1 MRRRGNR
8 AADSQENDAVEAWFA
23 DRGHPLEAEMRR
35 VRDLV
40 LGVDPRIT
48 EAIKW
53 QTPTFVFEGNI
64 ASFSPSKNFVSLM
77 FHRGSEIPGHHPA
90 LEGDGRLVRTMRF
103 ADAAEVEAKRD
114 DLEAAITAWCWSRE
128 G

>member
-1 MRRRGNR
+1 MTG
-8 AADSQENDAVEAWFA
+8 AVEQQKHDDVEAWFA
-23 DRGHPLEAEMRR
+23 ERRHPLDAEMRR

-40 LGVDPRIT
+40 LGVDKRIT

-53 QTPTFVFEGNI
+53 KTPTFVFEGNI

-77 FHRGSEIPGHHPA
+77 FHRGSEIPGDHPA

-103 ADAAEVEAKRD
+103 ADAEEIEAKRS
-114 DLEAAITAWCWSRE
+114 DLEAAIAAWCRSRE

>member
-1 MRRRGNR
+1 MTG
-8 AADSQENDAVEAWFA
+8 AAEQQKRDDVEAWFA
-23 DRGHPLEAEMRR
+23 TRDHPLEAEMRR

-40 LGVDPRIT
+40 LGVDARIT

-64 ASFSPSKNFVSLM
+64 ASFSPSKRFVSLM
-77 FHRGSEIPGHHPA
+77 FHRGSEIPGDHPS

-103 ADAAEVEAKRD
+103 ADAAEVEAKRG
-114 DLEAAITAWCWSRE
+114 DLEAAIAAWCRSRE